1 MGEKVSYYLEFEFKT
16 KRKAEEFL
24 KELEENE
31 DFRDS
36 QFFTDG
42 EIQEEGKL
50 ILKHENPKYA
60 NNIKEL
66 TDALIVQKIVRNT
79 FIIVSYNKSL
89 PQALIVLCS

>member
-1 MGEKVSYYLEFEFKT
+1 ML
-16 KRKAEEFL
+16 
-24 KELEENE
+24 
-31 DFRDS
+31 
-36 QFFTDG
+36 
-42 EIQEEGKL
+42 QEEGKL
-50 ILKHENPKYA
+50 ILKHENLKYA